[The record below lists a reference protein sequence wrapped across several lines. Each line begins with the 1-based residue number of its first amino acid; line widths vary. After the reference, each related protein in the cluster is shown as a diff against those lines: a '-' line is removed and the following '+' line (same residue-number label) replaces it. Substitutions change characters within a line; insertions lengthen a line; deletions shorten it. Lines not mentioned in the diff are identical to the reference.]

1 MIINGV
7 SLILME
13 PIRDM
18 IGHQEEAHGRSWGLT
33 EDGYDFRLKQN
44 VLFSPP
50 IFKPTTENQ
59 YFGCTQVWE
68 DDDENDVPGVVTT
81 GRTALASS
89 IEYFQIPKSLSCRFS
104 NKSKNARDFFDASI
118 TTGAKPGWCGYLTIE
133 LVFHGLK
140 DIYLPAG
147 TPILS
152 ATFQEIKEISQY
164 DGTFQNQPDRPIG
177 SSGF

>member
-7 SLILME
+7 SLILIE

-33 EDGYDFRLKQN
+33 EDGYDFRLKQA
-44 VLFSPP
+44 VRFIAPVYP
-50 IFKPTTENQ
+50 ATDEMEHFGYTT
-59 YFGCTQVWE
+59 V
-68 DDDENDVPGVVTT
+68 ENDFVDIQV

-133 LVFHGLK
+133 LVFHGME